1 MSTNKI
7 SILNQNKFREI
18 KLVWQVIFLFSD
30 VEILGL
36 NKKNN

>member
-7 SILNQNKFREI
+7 SILNQNKFKDI
-18 KLVWQVIFLFSD
+18 KLVWQVISLFSD
-30 VEILGL
+30 VEILGF